1 MFGHVGDDTE
11 TRLLGL
17 EVAVLDTGLDDIERS
32 RDDERCRGTSNGCD
46 EVLEPGG
53 TVVVGEL
60 VEVFLGSSATTK
72 KLCCVSV
79 DRSLQES
86 VGVYAQRKNRE
97 RYGRQSSPNLCKDR
111 SLRLR

>member
-32 RDDERCRGTSNGCD
+32 RDDERCRGTSNGRD

-60 VEVFLGSSATTK
+60 VEVFLGSSATTE

-86 VGVYAQRKNRE
+86 AGVYAQRKNRE

>member
-32 RDDERCRGTSNGCD
+32 RDDERSRGTGD
-46 EVLEPGG
+46 GRDKVLEPGG
-53 TVVVGEL
+53 AVVVGEL

-72 KLCCVSV
+72 KLCSVSV

-86 VGVYAQRKNRE
+86 VGVYAQRKNPE

-111 SLRLR
+111 SPRLR